1 MLKMKF
7 QDKSHFTIIIS
18 IYRLVHQGRG
28 ERDKADVHKV
38 EVTRLALNMRSKHLR
53 AKVFV
58 TKMC

>member
-18 IYRLVHQGRG
+18 IYRLVHQGQK
-28 ERDKADVHKV
+28 RDKADVHKV
-38 EVTRLALNMRSKHLR
+38 EATRLALNMRSKHLR
-53 AKVFV
+53 VKVFV